1 MSTSVTSSDE
11 KIAASSTEPSTWKD
25 IFRQFMVIASL
36 IMTIIVNGLANALPL
51 NGKNTGEISDSF
63 DVLFV
68 PAGYVFSIWSVIY
81 VALIGYA
88 IFQALPAQRTNPR
101 LRAIGW
107 LFVLSNVA
115 NSAWIFLWHYEYF
128 VATLAVMTVLLLT
141 LIAIYVRLNSGNWRP
156 TTAEKWLV
164 KIPFSIYLGWIT
176 VATVANATSML
187 DYVGWNGFGLSPEFW
202 AVTMLV
208 IATGIGLAFSLLR
221 GDIAYVLVLVWAFV
235 GIAVAQWETPVVAI
249 TALVLSAVLVIS
261 LFFTHHVS
269 RFQHTETHQSPA

>member
-11 KIAASSTEPSTWKD
+11 KIVAPSTEPSTWKD

-115 NSAWIFLWHYEYF
+115 NTAWIFLWHYEYF

-141 LIAIYVRLNSGNWRP
+141 LIAIYVRLNSGNWQP

-176 VATVANATSML
+176 VATVANATSVL

-221 GDIAYVLVLVWAFV
+221 NDIAYVLVLVWAFI
-235 GIAVAQWETPVVAI
+235 GIAVAQWDTPVVAI
-249 TALVLSAVLVIS
+249 TALVLSAVLVVS
-261 LFFTHHVS
+261 LFLTHFGLRIPSQTDH
-269 RFQHTETHQSPA
+269 SPA